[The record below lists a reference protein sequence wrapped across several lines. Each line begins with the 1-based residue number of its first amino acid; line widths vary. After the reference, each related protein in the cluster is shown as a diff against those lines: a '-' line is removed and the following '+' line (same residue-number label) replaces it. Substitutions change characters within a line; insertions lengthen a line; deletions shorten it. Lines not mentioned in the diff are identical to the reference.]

1 MITLF
6 LYIVLAALLG
16 YLAIWVLG
24 KLAPGHPTIIDSI
37 IWVVVVLFV
46 VLLVARAIGL
56 VDIPVPRVR

>member
-6 LYIVLAALLG
+6 LYIIVAALLG
-16 YLAIWVLG
+16 YLAIWILSR
-24 KLAPGHPTIIDSI
+24 LAPGHPPIIDNI

-56 VDIPVPRVR
+56 VDIPVPRLR